1 LLEVLRP
8 YGVLEMV
15 RTGIVAMRR
24 GKKSGA
30 PAGATNGATRGATN
44 GAAQLAADDDA
55 SQSV

>member
-24 GKKSGA
+24 GGKSEL
-30 PAGATNGATRGATN
+30 PVLPLPQEWRRTCRR
-44 GAAQLAADDDA
+44 A
-55 SQSV
+55 SRAR